1 MVPNVESLTP
11 KELKRELD
19 LGEPLVLLDVREPEE
34 LAIARIAGAIAIP
47 LGELGAR
54 WGELDPARPIVCI
67 CHHGIRSAHA
77 ARALEEAGFRR
88 VINLA
93 GGIDRWSCDVDP
105 RVPRYR

>member
-11 KELKRELD
+11 KELKS
-19 LGEPLVLLDVREPEE
+19 
-34 LAIARIAGAIAIP
+34 
-47 LGELGAR
+47 
-54 WGELDPARPIVCI
+54 ELDPARSIVCI

-77 ARALEEAGFRR
+77 ARALEEAGFQR